1 MVYAL
6 DTNIVVH
13 YLREEESVRRNFKN
27 AVMLANEI
35 ALPRPVDYEL
45 RRGFRIYPAPKKQVL
60 YGILA
65 EQCVTAPMDESSWKQ
80 AERIWEELYNKR
92 LTVSELDILIAAVCL
107 VHNYTLVT
115 NNTKDFENIEGLR
128 LEDWTKS

>member
-1 MVYAL
+1 MIYAL

-13 YLREEESVRRNFKN
+13 YLREEENVRRNFKN
-27 AVMLANEI
+27 AVMLENEI

-45 RRGFRIYPAPKKQVL
+45 RRGFRVYPAPKKQAL
-60 YGILA
+60 YEVLA
-65 EQCVTAPMDESSWKQ
+65 EQCVTASMGESSWKQ
-80 AERIWEELYNKR
+80 AEQIWEELYNKR
-92 LTVSELDILIAAVCL
+92 LTVGELDILIAAVCL
-107 VHNYTLVT
+107 VHDYTLVT

>member
-13 YLREEESVRRNFKN
+13 YLREEENVRRNFKN
-27 AVMLANEI
+27 AVMLENEI
-35 ALPRPVDYEL
+35 VLPRPVDYEL
-45 RRGFRIYPAPKKQVL
+45 RRGFRVYPAPKKQALYEVL
-60 YGILA
+60 T
-65 EQCVTAPMDESSWKQ
+65 EQCVAASMGENSWKQ

-92 LTVSELDILIAAVCL
+92 LTVGELDILIAAVCL
-107 VHNYTLVT
+107 VHGYTLVT

-128 LEDWTKS
+128 LEDWTKI